1 MRTRIDRPPHADNT
15 LARRQP
21 LHDAIA
27 RQTAEFQ
34 ARGGAIERLAI
45 TATGRPG
52 SSYYNGRMVGG
63 VGDMRRAPPRT
74 RRRACAV

>member
-1 MRTRIDRPPHADNT
+1 MRTRIDRPPRADNT

-34 ARGGAIERLAI
+34 SRGGAIEQLPV
-45 TATGRPG
+45 TAAGRPG

-63 VGDMRRAPPRT
+63 AGEMRRSPPRL
-74 RRRACAV
+74 RRRA